1 MVKVFK
7 FGTWKTS
14 NFDSTFLTKLVFAY
28 LGQNRITH
36 YQSGAFPPCVSF
48 FNFVFSY
55 FWTAI
60 CSVLNCKVI
69 IYSKFSCFLDKCFK
83 LINGAIDG
91 FYKMDISFFI
101 RSTNRD
107 TVGLYS
113 LYCFSS

>member
-1 MVKVFK
+1 MVKAFK
-7 FGTWKTS
+7 FGTWKIS
-14 NFDSTFLTKLVFAY
+14 NFDSTFDSILR
-28 LGQNRITH
+28 QNRITH
-36 YQSGAFPPCVSF
+36 YQSAAFLPCVSF
-48 FNFVFSY
+48 FNFAFWI
-55 FWTAI
+55 FWTGI

-69 IYSKFSCFLDKCFK
+69 IYSKFSFFLDKCFK

-101 RSTNRD
+101 KSTNRD

>member
-14 NFDSTFLTKLVFAY
+14 NFDSTFLTKLAFAY

-36 YQSGAFPPCVSF
+36 QSGAFPPCVSF
-48 FNFVFSY
+48 FNFVFWF
-55 FWTAI
+55 FWTGK
-60 CSVLNCKVI
+60 CSVLNWKVI
-69 IYSKFSCFLDKCFK
+69 IYSKFSCVLDKCFK

-91 FYKMDISFFI
+91 FYKTEISFFI

-107 TVGLYS
+107 TVG
-113 LYCFSS
+113 